1 VEELTTESVEELTTE
16 PVEELTTEPVEELTT
31 EPVEELTTELTTE
44 PVEELTTELTT
55 ELVEELVEY
64 NPNWDISVH
73 NILRDLAKLP
83 EKTIIETYGYTNPDI
98 EELKDENDDYI
109 DTLDLTEVYSYD
121 RECQYWVKK
130 QNYFCCEPV
139 AKGSNQFCKEH
150 LRYTGK
156 IEFKD
161 ILFHT
166 QPLYEIMPSYYRI
179 LGFSGQYYYPRLLLA
194 AKPTSEGLV
203 VIGRLLARQWVVPLT
218 EREIKR
224 CHNNG
229 LLYKVLSDDIVH
241 YNYHI
246 PDIERIEGSGFISY
260 DQIRFERPKLY
271 IKYWNIWNNQIRIR
285 KEYIVKWSK
294 FKGNSHKWTKEHFN
308 PLPDWEKVKKEFKIR
323 GLDNL
328 IIPAPTIEQVVD
340 KEWNPWIYCSEWVRK
355 NQPQDIEKTYFPPYY
370 LDYPDPYAMFCRP
383 FEQAILK
390 ERKVDYN
397 NPEHTKH
404 YNYGPIY
411 WGLKIEG
418 KKIE

>member
-1 VEELTTESVEELTTE
+1 MDTA
-16 PVEELTTEPVEELTT
+16 
-31 EPVEELTTELTTE
+31 
-44 PVEELTTELTT
+44 
-55 ELVEELVEY
+55 Y
-64 NPNWDISVH
+64 NLNWDVSVH
-73 NILRDLAKLP
+73 NILRDLSKLP
-83 EKTIIETYGYTNPDI
+83 EQTINQTYGNTNPDI

-109 DTLDLTEVYSYD
+109 DNSDLTEVYSYD
-121 RECQYWVKK
+121 RECQYWIKN

-139 AKGSNQFCKEH
+139 AKGSKQFCKEH

-161 ILFHT
+161 MLFHT
-166 QPLYEIMPSYYRI
+166 QPLYEIMPSYCRI

-194 AKPTSEGLV
+194 AKPTSEGIV
-203 VIGRLLARQWVVPLT
+203 VIGRLLARQWIVPLT

-229 LLYKVLSDDIVH
+229 LLYKILSHEIIH
-241 YNYHI
+241 YHYHI
-246 PDIERIEGSGFISY
+246 PDIERIEGTGFISY

-271 IKYWNIWNNQIRIR
+271 IKYWNIWNNQIKAR
-285 KEYIVKWSK
+285 KEYITKWSK
-294 FKGNSHKWTKEHFN
+294 CKGNTHKWTKEHFN

-328 IIPAPTIEQVVD
+328 IIPTPTIEQVSD
-340 KEWNPWIYCSEWVRK
+340 KEWNPWVYCADWVRK
-355 NQPQDIEKTYFPPYY
+355 NQPKDIEKPHFPPYY

-383 FEQAILK
+383 FGQALLK
-390 ERKVDYN
+390 ERKVDYD

-418 KKIE
+418 KKIEYISTAFW